1 LVGEEKNIYLIAIF
15 LIVISCIPLT
25 RIAGNDFINLDD
37 DLYITDNTFIKTG
50 INSTSIQWAFT
61 NRDTTMWQPITWILL
76 QIEWCL
82 WGNNAA
88 GYHIVSVL
96 LHCGTTVFMFLFL
109 FRSTRELWPSVF
121 ASVFFAV
128 HPLRV
133 ESVAW
138 AAEQKDVLS
147 MFFAMSCLYSY
158 VFYVGNRTL
167 WRYLICLM
175 LFSFALM
182 SKSVVITLPFV
193 LILIDYWPL
202 ERIQKILVP
211 ADLKR

>member
-1 LVGEEKNIYLIAIF
+1 MAISF
-15 LIVISCIPLT
+15 CI
-25 RIAGNDFINLDD
+25 
-37 DLYITDNTFIKTG
+37 
-50 INSTSIQWAFT
+50 
-61 NRDTTMWQPITWILL
+61 
-76 QIEWCL
+76 C
-82 WGNNAA
+82 
-88 GYHIVSVL
+88 
-96 LHCGTTVFMFLFL
+96 
-109 FRSTRELWPSVF
+109 
-121 ASVFFAV
+121 FFAV

-202 ERIQKILVP
+202 ERIQKNFGSCRFKTVKKLLWEKVPFLILSTISGILTIWAQYDQSSLNPLSFPWRVVNAVISYAIYLKNFFP
-211 ADLKR
+211 LDLALLYPFTSSFSFLQFLSSALLLICITVFTVYFIRRLPFLRWDGFGM

>member
-1 LVGEEKNIYLIAIF
+1 MAISF
-15 LIVISCIPLT
+15 CI
-25 RIAGNDFINLDD
+25 
-37 DLYITDNTFIKTG
+37 
-50 INSTSIQWAFT
+50 
-61 NRDTTMWQPITWILL
+61 
-76 QIEWCL
+76 C
-82 WGNNAA
+82 
-88 GYHIVSVL
+88 
-96 LHCGTTVFMFLFL
+96 
-109 FRSTRELWPSVF
+109 
-121 ASVFFAV
+121 FFAV